1 MPTTSPGSVVDRL
14 DAIGLWP
21 YRRRVLLV
29 VGAAYFFAF
38 FDIVNIGAALPV
50 IEQQFDISST
60 TAAMAVSVGLVG
72 YVVGALADATIAD
85 RLGPRKGLVVS
96 VIALIVGGVIAA
108 LADGFAMLLVGR
120 FITGMGIGA
129 EIAAAAAY
137 IAGISPAGLRGRAG
151 CTAVSW
157 GYAGLAAAPFIALAL
172 VPEFADGW
180 RVMFII
186 GAVGALVVLP
196 LRLGLPP
203 SVRWLIAEGREQ
215 QAKDAVVEIEQF
227 AGREG
232 PIPLAKPQPTVAPG
246 SFVTMAALFLGV
258 WFIYYIGNY
267 GWLTLAPTLLTKQG
281 FTLSA
286 SLSFLCVTGFGF
298 VVGALLS
305 IRVGERFERKFTI
318 AATLVVYAVAL
329 AIIGLEPTPAVVM
342 GFGFIVSATI
352 GLAVPILYVNTAEQ
366 FRSLMRAR
374 GVASTDGIG
383 HAGGAIAPLLIL
395 PAAAAGFFWG
405 MGVMALSGLIAAAL
419 VLLGRRMTGHSIS

>member
-1 MPTTSPGSVVDRL
+1 
-14 DAIGLWP
+14 
-21 YRRRVLLV
+21 
-29 VGAAYFFAF
+29 
-38 FDIVNIGAALPV
+38 
-50 IEQQFDISST
+50 
-60 TAAMAVSVGLVG
+60 
-72 YVVGALADATIAD
+72 
-85 RLGPRKGLVVS
+85 
-96 VIALIVGGVIAA
+96 
-108 LADGFAMLLVGR
+108 
-120 FITGMGIGA
+120 
-129 EIAAAAAY
+129 
-137 IAGISPAGLRGRAG
+137 
-151 CTAVSW
+151 
-157 GYAGLAAAPFIALAL
+157 
-172 VPEFADGW
+172 
-180 RVMFII
+180 MFII

-232 PIPLAKPQPTVAPG
+232 PIPVAKPQPTVAPG
-246 SFVTMAALFLGV
+246 SFVTLAALFLGV

-383 HAGGAIAPLLIL
+383 HVGGAIAPLLIL

>member
-1 MPTTSPGSVVDRL
+1 MPTTSSGSVVDRL

-38 FDIVNIGAALPV
+38 FDVVNIGAALPV

-72 YVVGALADATIAD
+72 YVVGALADAAIAD

-186 GAVGALVVLP
+186 GAVGALVILP

-329 AIIGLEPTPAVVM
+329 AIIGAEPTPAVVM

-383 HAGGAIAPLLIL
+383 HVGGAIAPLLIL

>member
-186 GAVGALVVLP
+186 GAVGALVILP

-203 SVRWLIAEGREQ
+203 SVRWLIAQGREQ

-232 PIPLAKPQPTVAPG
+232 PIPLAKPQSTVAPG